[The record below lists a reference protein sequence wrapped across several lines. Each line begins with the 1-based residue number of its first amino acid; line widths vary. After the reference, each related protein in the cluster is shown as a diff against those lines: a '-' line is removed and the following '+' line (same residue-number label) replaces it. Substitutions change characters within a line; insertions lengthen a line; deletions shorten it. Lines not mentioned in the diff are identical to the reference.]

1 MVGIWYPPHP
11 GGVIIGVSA
20 WTSRLSI
27 LLPPCEHGW
36 MHMHVA
42 GWGRPASVLP
52 SRENSAALLSRFL
65 LPGAPK
71 CSTTQLLYP
80 FERLRA
86 AEGQLSHHLYISTV
100 RYCMAAGMSGRV
112 ACGASCSGRVAALA
126 APACGQARPTRYAL
140 HAPGLLTQ
148 PLLPAA
154 HTLEARRP
162 CVARAAL
169 ADAPRPTGSGVHAA
183 SLDRGCQ
190 VLQWVSVPVAQ
201 CERCS

>member
-1 MVGIWYPPHP
+1 MGGCICMWR
-11 GGVIIGVSA
+11 GGVGLRACCRHGNAGSS
-20 WTSRLSI
+20 TFT
-27 LLPPCEHGW
+27 LPT
-36 MHMHVA
+36 
-42 GWGRPASVLP
+42 
-52 SRENSAALLSRFL
+52 
-65 LPGAPK
+65 PGAPK